1 METSLLDKELKVP
14 VEVTTNGH
22 TPEVVDVKTPIVR
35 PRVEPSEE
43 RIKGAGALRARPR
56 WL

>member
-1 METSLLDKELKVP
+1 METLLDKELKVP

-35 PRVEPSEE
+35 PRVEPSEG